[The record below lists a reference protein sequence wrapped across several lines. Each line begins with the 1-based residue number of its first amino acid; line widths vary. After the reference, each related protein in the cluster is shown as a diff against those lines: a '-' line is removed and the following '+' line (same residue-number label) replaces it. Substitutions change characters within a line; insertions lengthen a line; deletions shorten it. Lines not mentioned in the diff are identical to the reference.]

1 MQKPLLIIGNK
12 NYSSWSLRA
21 WLLLKA
27 FSIDFD
33 EQLIELFDPSAHP
46 ILEAHSPTGKVPVL
60 VYGEGDEKVTVW
72 DTLAIAIHINEYFTD
87 TNIWTGIKKS
97 DAKSPNDSQN
107 RINSAYC
114 QSIIAEMHSGLLG
127 IRNEMPMN
135 IRATAKIH
143 PSEAC
148 LADIARIEA
157 IFADCLKRRSEDSY
171 LFGHFTA
178 ADAFFAPVMLRLQ
191 TYADASNI
199 ALHPLTKQYC
209 QTMLNNPHIK
219 TWIQA
224 ALQETRIIKE
234 DEAGEIVSLSGVLS
248 AKYYFPQKNHFS

>member
-60 VYGEGDEKVTVW
+60 LYGEGDEKVTVW
-72 DTLAIAIHINEYFTD
+72 DTLAIAMHINEYFTD

-97 DAKSPNDSQN
+97 DAKSQNDSQN

-127 IRNEMPMN
+127 IRSEMPMN

-157 IFADCLKRRSEDSY
+157 IFADCLKGRSEDSY

-178 ADAFFAPVMLRLQ
+178 ADVFFAPVVLRLQ

-199 ALHPLTKQYC
+199 TLQPLTKQYC
-209 QTMLNNPHIK
+209 QTMLNHPHMRA
-219 TWIQA
+219 WQQS
-224 ALQETRIIKE
+224 ALEETRVIEE
-234 DEAGEIVSLSGVLS
+234 DEAGEIVSLSGVLAS
-248 AKYYFPQKNHFS
+248 Q

>member
-27 FSIDFD
+27 FNVDFD
-33 EQLIELFDPSAHP
+33 EQLIELFDPSARP
-46 ILEAHSPTGKVPVL
+46 TLEPHSPTGKVPIL
-60 VYGEGDEKVTVW
+60 VYGQGDQKVTVW
-72 DTLAIAIHINEYFTD
+72 DTLAIAMHVNGYFTD
-87 TNIWTGIKKS
+87 INIWTGINKP
-97 DAKSPNDSQN
+97 DTNAQTDHQN

-114 QSIIAEMHSGLLG
+114 QSIIAEMHSGLSA

-148 LADIARIEA
+148 LSDIARIEA
-157 IFADCLKRRSEDSY
+157 IFADCLKGRSTNSY

-178 ADAFFAPVMLRLQ
+178 ADVFFAPVVLRLH
-191 TYADASNI
+191 TYANSSG
-199 ALHPLTKQYC
+199 LTLQPTTQQYW
-209 QTMLNNPHIK
+209 QTMMANPHIK

-224 ALQETRIIKE
+224 ALQETRIIEE
-234 DEAGEIVSLSGVLS
+234 DEAGEIIALSGVLAS
-248 AKYYFPQKNHFS
+248 

>member
-27 FSIDFD
+27 FNIDFD
-33 EQLIELFDPSAHP
+33 EQLIELFHPSATP
-46 ILEAHSPTGKVPVL
+46 ILNEHAPTGKVPVL

-87 TNIWTGIKKS
+87 INLWTGINKA
-97 DAKSPNDSQN
+97 DADAQHDHRH
-107 RINSAYC
+107 RIDSAYC
-114 QSIIAEMHSGLLG
+114 QSIVAEMHSGMTG

-135 IRATAKIH
+135 IRATAKIQ
-143 PSEAC
+143 PSSAC
-148 LADIARIEA
+148 LADITRIEA
-157 IFADCLKRRSEDSY
+157 IFAECLKDRPEDSF
-171 LFGHFTA
+171 LFGAFTA
-178 ADAFFAPVMLRLQ
+178 ADVFFAPVVLRLQ

-199 ALHPLTKQYC
+199 TLQPHTKQYC

-219 TWIQA
+219 AWIQA
-224 ALQETRIIKE
+224 ALQETRIIEE
-234 DEAGEIVSLSGVLS
+234 DEAGEIVALTGILS
-248 AKYYFPQKNHFS
+248 AK

>member
-27 FSIDFD
+27 FNVDFD
-33 EQLIELFDPSAHP
+33 EQLIELFDASARP

-72 DTLAIAIHINEYFTD
+72 DTLAIAMHVNEYFTD
-87 TNIWTGIKKS
+87 INIWTGIKKS
-97 DAKSPNDSQN
+97 VTNAQTDHQN

-114 QSIIAEMHSGLLG
+114 QSIIAEMHSGLSG

-143 PSEAC
+143 PSEVC
-148 LADIARIEA
+148 LSDIARIEA
-157 IFADCLKRRSEDSY
+157 IFADCLKGRSEDSY

-178 ADAFFAPVMLRLQ
+178 ADVFFAPVVLRLQ

-199 ALHPLTKQYC
+199 TLQPLTKQYC

-224 ALQETRIIKE
+224 ALQETRIIEE

-248 AKYYFPQKNHFS
+248 AK